1 MNKLLDTM
9 KKKRM
14 PLSFLAGYLPTYI
27 LILELQT
34 ENPDISEHCINIR
47 TFYQQLSYIYVI
59 YKCFWVK
66 VYLIY

>member
-34 ENPDISEHCINIR
+34 ENSDISEHCINIR
-47 TFYQQLSYIYVI
+47 DILPTVELHL
-59 YKCFWVK
+59 CD
-66 VYLIY
+66 L

>member
-47 TFYQQLSYIYVI
+47 DILPTVELHL
-59 YKCFWVK
+59 CD
-66 VYLIY
+66 L

>member
-1 MNKLLDTM
+1 M

-34 ENPDISEHCINIR
+34 ENPDVSEHCINIR
-47 TFYQQLSYIYVI
+47 DILPTIELHL
-59 YKCFWVK
+59 CD
-66 VYLIY
+66 L